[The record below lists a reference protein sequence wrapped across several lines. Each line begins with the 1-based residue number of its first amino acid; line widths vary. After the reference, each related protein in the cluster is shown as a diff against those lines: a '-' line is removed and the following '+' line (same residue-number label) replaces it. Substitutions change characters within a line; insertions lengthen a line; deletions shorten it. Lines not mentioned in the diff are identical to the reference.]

1 MKQKLL
7 VATRNS
13 GKVSEFA
20 DMFADIQ
27 LDWIGLADLGLDLE
41 VAETG
46 VTFRENAIIKA
57 TEYAAASGLLTLAD
71 DSGLEVDALDGRP
84 GVHTV
89 RYGGA
94 GLTPVQRYELSLE
107 NMKGIPMAERSARF
121 RCVIALSSGQGIL
134 GTSDGVCD
142 GKIAERPAGNEGFG
156 YDPVFFLP
164 DRGRTMAELPAAE
177 KHLISHRGKAIAEI
191 APLLRR
197 VLAELRPNEF

>member
-1 MKQKLL
+1 MRQRLL

-20 DMFADIQ
+20 DMFADLQ
-27 LDWIGLADLGLDLE
+27 LEWIGLADLGLDLE

-46 VTFRENAIIKA
+46 ETFCENAIIKA

-84 GVHTV
+84 GVHTA

-94 GLTPVQRYELSLE
+94 GLTPVQRYELLLVD
-107 NMKGIPMAERSARF
+107 MKGVPMADRSARF

-134 GTSDGVCD
+134 GTVGGVCE
-142 GKIAERPAGNEGFG
+142 GKIAERPAGIGGFG
-156 YDPVFFLP
+156 YDPVFYLP
-164 DRGRTMAELPAAE
+164 DQGQTMAELPAAE

-191 APLLRR
+191 APLLRL
-197 VLAELRPNEF
+197 VLAEVSANE

>member
-1 MKQKLL
+1 MRQRLL

-20 DMFADIQ
+20 DMFAELQ
-27 LDWIGLADLGLDLE
+27 LEWIGLADLGLDLE

-46 VTFRENAIIKA
+46 ATFQENAIIKA
-57 TEYAAASGLLTLAD
+57 TEYAAESGLLTLAD

-84 GVHTV
+84 GVHTA

-94 GLTPVQRYELSLE
+94 GLTPVQRYELLLE
-107 NMKGIPMAERSARF
+107 NMKGVPMAERSARF
-121 RCVIALSSGQGIL
+121 RCVIALASGQGIL
-134 GTSDGVCD
+134 GTSDGVCE
-142 GKIAERPAGNEGFG
+142 GKIAEAPAGSGGFG

-164 DRGRTMAELPAAE
+164 DRGQTMAQLPAAE

-191 APLLRR
+191 APLLRL
-197 VLAELRPNEF
+197 VLAELSSNE

>member
-1 MKQKLL
+1 MRQRLL

-20 DMFADIQ
+20 DMFADLQ
-27 LDWIGLADLGLDLE
+27 LEWIGLADLGMDME

-46 VTFRENAIIKA
+46 ATFRENAIIKA

-71 DSGLEVDALDGRP
+71 DSGLEVDALDGQP
-84 GVHTV
+84 GVHTA

-94 GLTPVQRYELSLE
+94 GLSSVQRYELLLE
-107 NMKGIPMAERSARF
+107 KMKGVPVTERSARF
-121 RCVIALSSGQGIL
+121 RCVIALSSGRGII
-134 GTSDGVCD
+134 GESAGVCE
-142 GKIAERPAGNEGFG
+142 GMIAEGPAGNGGFG

-164 DRGRTMAELPAAE
+164 DRGQTMAELPAVE

-197 VLAELRPNEF
+197 VLADLNTGA